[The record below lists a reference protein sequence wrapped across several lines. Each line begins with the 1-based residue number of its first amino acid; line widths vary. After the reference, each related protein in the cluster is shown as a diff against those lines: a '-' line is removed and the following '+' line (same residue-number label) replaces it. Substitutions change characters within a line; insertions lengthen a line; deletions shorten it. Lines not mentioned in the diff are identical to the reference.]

1 MSKTIYEWI
10 YERLEAL
17 RIDPAHLPES
27 AKSKAPGFMD
37 LNLDRLETTRDSVVI
52 ALSHYFQQHGDL
64 VPDPDMQIRVYPGRR
79 LAEALTFQDTYS
91 YREVY
96 PESGKIDVRAKREL
110 NSFLA
115 KWLKNC
121 LDQGHSFAYQQE
133 AT

>member
-1 MSKTIYEWI
+1 MSKTIYERI

-17 RIDPAHLPES
+17 GIDPAHLPES

-37 LNLDRLETTRDSVVI
+37 LNLDRLETTQDSVII

-64 VPDPDMQIRVYPGRR
+64 VPDPDMQIRMLPAARM
-79 LAEALTFQDTYS
+79 AEALTYQDQFS
-91 YREVY
+91 YRMVH
-96 PESGKIDVRAKREL
+96 PEPRKVDLAAKREL

>member
-1 MSKTIYEWI
+1 MSKTIYERI

-17 RIDPAHLPES
+17 GIDPAHLPES

-37 LNLDRLETTRDSVVI
+37 LNLDLLRQEQDFVEI
-52 ALSHYFQQHGDL
+52 ALAHNFLQNGDL
-64 VPDPDMQIRVYPGRR
+64 VPDPDMEIRILPAGRV
-79 LAEALTFQDTYS
+79 AEALTYQDQYS
-91 YREVY
+91 YRVVY
-96 PESGKIDVRAKREL
+96 PEPGKVNLTAKREL